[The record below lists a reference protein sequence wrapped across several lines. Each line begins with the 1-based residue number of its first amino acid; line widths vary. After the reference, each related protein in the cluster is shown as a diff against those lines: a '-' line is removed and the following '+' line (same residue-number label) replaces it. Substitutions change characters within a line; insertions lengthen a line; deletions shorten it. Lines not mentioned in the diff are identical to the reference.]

1 MFRAVSRPLFRISR
15 APSARCASQW
25 SASRIP
31 ASTRSYST
39 PPQPSFASTVGKRG
53 WWQRAWFRD
62 DGTPRSKRK
71 GALYALLASVALVP
85 IPVLMYALLLTEEHS
100 FIAWSLVQCYR
111 TDARY
116 DQVNWDDLD
125 SVVDYFRDLVIVLL
139 VNHHEMDQD
148 QVDMVFDRVKL
159 WGKEDPAPSS
169 ESAPESRVLITK
181 RIFTRAAHDV
191 HLLLNPTSDGKTKI
205 KVGVELVE
213 FIDRPAP
220 ATVGTLAGEF
230 DLGLVETGF
239 WAVMILHSAMVE
251 WAAAVDRVSGG
262 EEKLLELDSSKV
274 ERLKAD
280 AADWETVD

>member
-1 MFRAVSRPLFRISR
+1 M
-15 APSARCASQW
+15 
-25 SASRIP
+25 
-31 ASTRSYST
+31 
-39 PPQPSFASTVGKRG
+39 
-53 WWQRAWFRD
+53 
-62 DGTPRSKRK
+62 
-71 GALYALLASVALVP
+71 
-85 IPVLMYALLLTEEHS
+85 
-100 FIAWSLVQCYR
+100 
-111 TDARY
+111 
-116 DQVNWDDLD
+116 
-125 SVVDYFRDLVIVLL
+125 LL

-148 QVDMVFDRVKL
+148 QVEMVFDRVKV
-159 WGKEDPAPSS
+159 WGKEDPPAPSS
-169 ESAPESRVLITK
+169 DETRVLLTK

-262 EEKLLELDSSKV
+262 DEKLLELDSSKI

-280 AADWETVD
+280 AADYETVD